1 MWREAGPVGERED
14 MKVPLLDLQ
23 AQYAAIKSE
32 VDAAVRDVLDRQQFV
47 LGDKVEQLEEQ
58 VAGYVG
64 TEYAVGVAS
73 GTDAILLSLRALGI
87 GAGDEVITTAFSF
100 FATAGAIVNV
110 GATPVFVDIDPKT
123 FNIDPSLVERVITD
137 RTKAVLPAHIYGQC
151 ADMEPIVG
159 LAEKHGLKVV
169 EDLAQAIGAEYKGR
183 SAGSMG
189 DCGCLSFYP
198 TKNLGAYGDGG
209 MVVTS
214 DRQVAK
220 ALRMLRDHGSRGKYE
235 HELVGTNSRLDELQ
249 AAVLLAKLPCLDEW
263 SDSRRQN
270 AAYYDSKLA
279 GLDGV
284 QTPYIAPENVSVYNC
299 YTIRV
304 RERDKVAEHLKRE
317 GIGCAVHYPRPLPL
331 QECFNYL
338 GYKAGDLPNSE
349 QASKEVLSIP
359 MYPELNRKQ
368 MDAVVGT
375 LGDALESL

>member
-1 MWREAGPVGERED
+1 

>member
-1 MWREAGPVGERED
+1 
-14 MKVPLLDLQ
+14 MKVPLLDLK
-23 AQYAAIKSE
+23 AQYAAMKDE
-32 VDAAVRDVLDRQQFV
+32 VDAAVRDVIERQQFV
-47 LGDKVEQLEEQ
+47 LGDKGKELEEQ

-87 GAGDEVITTAFSF
+87 GAGNEVITTGFSF

-110 GATPVFVDIDPKT
+110 GATPVLIDIDPKT
-123 FNIDPSLVERVITD
+123 FNIDPALIERAITD
-137 RTKAVLPAHIYGQC
+137 RTRAILPAHIYGQG

-159 LAEKHGLKVV
+159 LAEKHGLTVI
-169 EDLAQAIGAEYKGR
+169 EDAAQAIGAKNNGR

-214 DRQVAK
+214 DPQIAET
-220 ALRMLRDHGSRGKYE
+220 LRMLRDHGSRGKYE

-249 AAVLLAKLPCLDEW
+249 AAVLLAKLPHLDEW
-263 SDSRRQN
+263 SDKRRRN

-279 GLDGV
+279 DLDGV
-284 QTPYIAPENVSVYNC
+284 ETPHIVPDNVSVYNC

-304 RERDKVAEHLKRE
+304 RERDRVAERLQRE

-331 QECFNYL
+331 QGCFDYL
-338 GYKAGDLPNSE
+338 GYKAGDLPDSE
-349 QASKEVLSIP
+349 RASKEVLSIP
-359 MYPELNRKQ
+359 MYPELSQAQ
-368 MDAVVGT
+368 MDAVVGA
-375 LGDALESL
+375 LADALESL

>member
-1 MWREAGPVGERED
+1 MWREAGPVGERD
-14 MKVPLLDLQ
+14 RMKVPLLDLQ
-23 AQYAAIKSE
+23 AQYVAIKDE
-32 VDAAVRDVLDRQQFV
+32 VDAAVRDVLERQQFV
-47 LGDKVEQLEEQ
+47 LGDKVEELENQ

-64 TEYAVGVAS
+64 AEYAIGVAS
-73 GTDAILLSLRALGI
+73 GTDAILLSLKALGI

-100 FATAGAIVNV
+100 FATAGAIVNI

-123 FNIDPSLVERVITD
+123 FNIDPVLVERAITD

-159 LAEKHGLKVV
+159 LAEKHGLKVI
-169 EDLAQAIGAEYKGR
+169 EDLAQAIGAKRKGR
-183 SAGSMG
+183 SAGSIG

-214 DRQVAK
+214 DPQIAET
-220 ALRMLRDHGSRGKYE
+220 LRMLRDHGSRGKYE

-249 AAVLLAKLPCLDEW
+249 AAVLLAKLPHLDEW
-263 SDSRRQN
+263 NEKRRQN

-279 GLDGV
+279 GLECV
-284 QTPYIAPENVSVYNC
+284 QTPYIAPENVSVYNV

-304 RERDKVAEHLKRE
+304 GERDKVAEHLKRE

-331 QECFNYL
+331 QACLDYL

-349 QASKEVLSIP
+349 QASNEVLSIP
-359 MYPELNRKQ
+359 MYPELNQEQ
-368 MDAVVGT
+368 MDAVVGA
-375 LGDALESL
+375 LADALESL

>member
-1 MWREAGPVGERED
+1 ME
-14 MKVPLLDLQ
+14 VPLLDLK
-23 AQYAAIKSE
+23 AQYAVIKGE
-32 VDAAVRDVLDRQQFV
+32 VDARVRDVLDRQQFV
-47 LGDKVEQLEEQ
+47 LGDEVEGLEER

-64 TEYAVGVAS
+64 TQYAFGVAS
-73 GTDAILLSLRALGI
+73 GTDAILLSLKALGI

-123 FNIDPSLVERVITD
+123 FNIDAALIEQAITD
-137 RTKAVLPAHIYGQC
+137 RTKAILPAHIYGQC

-159 LAEKHGLKVV
+159 LAEEHGLKVV
-169 EDLAQAIGAEYKGR
+169 EDAAQAIGAKHKGR

-189 DCGCLSFYP
+189 DCGCISFYP

-214 DRQVAK
+214 NAHVAET
-220 ALRMLRDHGSRGKYE
+220 LRMLRDHGSRGKYE

-249 AAVLLAKLPCLDEW
+249 AAVLLAKLPHLEEW
-263 SDSRRQN
+263 NEKRRQS

-279 GLDGV
+279 GLECV
-284 QTPYIAPENVSVYNC
+284 QTPYIAPENLSVYNC

-304 RERDKVAEHLKRE
+304 PERDKVAERLKRR

-331 QECFNYL
+331 QACLNYL
-338 GYKAGDLPNSE
+338 GYKEGDLPNSE
-349 QASKEVLSIP
+349 QASKEVLCIP

-368 MDAVVGT
+368 MDAVVGA
-375 LGDALESL
+375 LADALESL

>member
-123 FNIDPSLVERVITD
+123 FNIDPSLVERAITD